1 MIRGVGIDLMDM
13 RRIPSDMPPDDAFV
27 RRVLTPLE
35 REEQDT
41 HGYPHEYLCS
51 RFSMKEAVFKALG
64 QESDDF
70 SMTDIEILADE
81 IGRPIAKL
89 LGKAAQRAQVAG
101 ICNVLVSI
109 SYDDNLVTSIAVA
122 DGAA

>member
-13 RRIPSDMPPDDAFV
+13 RRISSDMSPDDAFV
-27 RRVLTPLE
+27 RRVLTPSE
-35 REEQDT
+35 REEQSV
-41 HGYPHEYLCS
+41 HGNPHEYLCS

-64 QESDDF
+64 QEGDDF

-81 IGRPIAKL
+81 IGRPIATL
-89 LGKAAQRAQVAG
+89 LGKAAQRAHVAG